1 MRFKNLATLTLQN
14 VGAVSV
20 QNARRALEQRS
31 RVFAGF
37 QSLARSLDA
46 NQAHCFVFDIGI
58 KNAHRIAAAPDTG
71 NHRIGLLA
79 RILRRH
85 LLQAFLTDHTLE
97 ITHHHRIRMRTSHRA
112 NDVERVVHVRH
123 PVAHGL
129 VERVLECSAAGF
141 DWHHFRAQQVHAV
154 YVGRLALH
162 VFRPH
167 VHHAFQSVAGAN
179 RCRGHAMLAGTR
191 FSNDARLAHAAGQQR
206 LANGVVDLV
215 RPGVVQVFTLEVD
228 LRTAHFPAH
237 AGSMVDRRWTTHE
250 MRQFVFELGNEIG
263 IMLVAGIGLF
273 ELVDG
278 VGKRFGNERSA
289 ILAKMSLVIGLLVGV
304 HTEFLSVRKQDA
316 KTQRLNGRRKS
327 ETCSDCLLSNL

>member
-1 MRFKNLATLTLQN
+1 
-14 VGAVSV
+14 
-20 QNARRALEQRS
+20 
-31 RVFAGF
+31 
-37 QSLARSLDA
+37 
-46 NQAHCFVFDIGI
+46 
-58 KNAHRIAAAPDTG
+58 
-71 NHRIGLLA
+71 
-79 RILRRH
+79 
-85 LLQAFLTDHTLE
+85 
-97 ITHHHRIRMRTSHRA
+97 
-112 NDVERVVHVRH
+112 
-123 PVAHGL
+123 
-129 VERVLECSAAGF
+129 
-141 DWHHFRAQQVHAV
+141 
-154 YVGRLALH
+154 
-162 VFRPH
+162 
-167 VHHAFQSVAGAN
+167 
-179 RCRGHAMLAGTR
+179 MLAGTR